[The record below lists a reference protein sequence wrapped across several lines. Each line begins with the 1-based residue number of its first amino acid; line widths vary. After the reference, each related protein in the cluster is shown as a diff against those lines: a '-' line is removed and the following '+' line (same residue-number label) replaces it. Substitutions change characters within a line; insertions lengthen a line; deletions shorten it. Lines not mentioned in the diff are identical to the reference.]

1 MVKFAYGTFP
11 ASEIFP
17 NSVKEGWGDVQIEI
31 KGSITYS
38 IGDVQNCGIQLITRV
53 REEIGN
59 PKTNLTLNKVPLEVR
74 QQYFQTGWGGETFT
88 SQTNLYVGDFIKKLN
103 TKELRAKVCLQVADD
118 IRKINHNC
126 FMFTDSCNRHT
137 RYRAGGGI
145 ASAPLVDTAIFCE
158 YLIRNKIGYIVQ
170 SPVNLNPAHS
180 GVNDISLARVWLWY
194 PPGAI
199 AFKTGR
205 FLGTGKILT
214 EKEAAEK
221 ADAENKI
228 SGKPGLSHI
237 AAAFH
242 SYADLT
248 QL

>member
-17 NSVKEGWGDVQIEI
+17 NSVKEGWGDVKIEI
-31 KGSITYS
+31 KGGATYG

-53 REEIGN
+53 REDLGH
-59 PKTNLTLNKVPLEVR
+59 PTTSLVPEKIPLAVR
-74 QQYFQTGWGGETFT
+74 ELYFDSRWGGGAPTRNT
-88 SQTNLYVGDFIKKLN
+88 TLCITNFVKKLN
-103 TKELRAKVCLQVADD
+103 TKEFRSKVCLQVADD
-118 IRKINHNC
+118 IRKIDHNC

-145 ASAPLVDTAIFCE
+145 AFAPLIDTAIFCE
-158 YLIRNKIGYIVQ
+158 YLIRNKVGYIVQ

-180 GVNDISLARVWLWY
+180 GVTDISLARVWLWY

-214 EKEAAEK
+214 EKEAVEK